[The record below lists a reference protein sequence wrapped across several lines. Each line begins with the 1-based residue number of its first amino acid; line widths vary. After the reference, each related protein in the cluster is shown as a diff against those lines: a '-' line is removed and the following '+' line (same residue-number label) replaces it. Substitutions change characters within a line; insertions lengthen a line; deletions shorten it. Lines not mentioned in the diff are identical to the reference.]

1 MVSPRRRLGVAT
13 TPPWKLKA
21 DYIESCNCD
30 FGCPCNFSG
39 IPTGG
44 RCETLV
50 GYHIRSGS
58 YGSVRLDGVD
68 FIYAASWPRA
78 IHEGGGTLRVYI
90 AKGASTEQRTA
101 LSEITHGRAGGT
113 GCFPIFS
120 QTMRYLLDPQFVPIQ
135 IRIDGQRSSFAIPGV
150 LEVQLAPH
158 IDPVSGDEQD
168 VQVSLPKGFIW
179 QLASAVK
186 TTVMKITTPNLNFD
200 HSGRNAFWTTVEFH
214 GP

>member
-1 MVSPRRRLGVAT
+1 VAT
-13 TPPWKLKA
+13 TPPWKLEA

-44 RCETLV
+44 RCEALV
-50 GYHIRSGS
+50 GYHIRNGS
-58 YGSVRLDGVD
+58 YGNVRLDGVD

-90 AKGASTEQRTA
+90 EEGASAAQRNA
-101 LSEITHGRAGGT
+101 LTEITYGRAGGT

-120 QTMRYLLDPQFVPIQ
+120 KTMRYTLDPQFVPVQ
-135 IRIDGQRSSFAIPGV
+135 IRIDGQRSSFAVPGV
-150 LEVQLAPH
+150 LEVQIAPH

-168 VQVSLPKGFIW
+168 VQISLPKGFIW
-179 QLASAVK
+179 QLASPVK
-186 TTVMKITTPNLNFD
+186 AAVMKIATPNLNFD
-200 HSGRNAFWTTVEFH
+200 HSGQNAFWTTVEFH